1 MAVPFA
7 RVRTTAD
14 RLYVNS
20 RKSKLLSIMS
30 FRGFRVWYYD
40 LNFIFCRILRHF
52 AVDGSQVTYK
62 RNNDCMAEFQIRCST
77 LALFWATR
85 FCRKIF
91 QKTSVFSMWRRSDRC
106 DTRTA
111 RALVSRET
119 IVSVTLNMLISLL
132 KRQIPAVQKKA
143 KRILCGGAWNG
154 FFDGEEAVSKYLSD

>member
-20 RKSKLLSIMS
+20 GKSKLLSIMS

-40 LNFIFCRILRHF
+40 LNFIFCRILRRF

-77 LALFWATR
+77 FALLRAAR
-85 FCRKIF
+85 FCRD
-91 QKTSVFSMWRRSDRC
+91 VFKSLVFFRS
-106 DTRTA
+106 
-111 RALVSRET
+111 
-119 IVSVTLNMLISLL
+119 
-132 KRQIPAVQKKA
+132 
-143 KRILCGGAWNG
+143 GGAPIVATHG
-154 FFDGEEAVSKYLSD
+154 LQ

>member
-7 RVRTTAD
+7 NVRATVD

-20 RKSKLLSIMS
+20 GKSKLLSIMS

-62 RNNDCMAEFQIRCST
+62 GNNDYRVDFRSLFDVCFVVSRALLSGYFSKPRC
-77 LALFWATR
+77 
-85 FCRKIF
+85 
-91 QKTSVFSMWRRSDRC
+91 FSMWRRSDRC

-111 RALVSRET
+111 KAFVSRET

-132 KRQIPAVQKKA
+132 KRLIPTAPKKA
-143 KRILCGGAWNG
+143 KRILYGGI
-154 FFDGEEAVSKYLSD
+154 

>member
-7 RVRTTAD
+7 NVRATVD

-20 RKSKLLSIMS
+20 GKSKLLSIMS

-77 LALFWATR
+77 FALLCAAR
-85 FCRKIF
+85 FCRDSF

-111 RALVSRET
+111 IAFVSRET

-143 KRILCGGAWNG
+143 KRILCGGA
-154 FFDGEEAVSKYLSD
+154 

>member
-7 RVRTTAD
+7 NVRTTVD

-20 RKSKLLSIMS
+20 GKSKLLTIMS
-30 FRGFRVWYYD
+30 FRGFRVWHYD
-40 LNFIFCRILRHF
+40 LNFIFCRILRRF

-77 LALFWATR
+77 FALLWATR

-106 DTRTA
+106 DTQTA
-111 RALVSRET
+111 IAFVSRET

-132 KRQIPAVQKKA
+132 KRQIPTAPKKA

-154 FFDGEEAVSKYLSD
+154 FFDGEEAASKYLSV

>member
-7 RVRTTAD
+7 NVRATVD

-20 RKSKLLSIMS
+20 GKSKLLSIMS

-40 LNFIFCRILRHF
+40 LNFIFCRTLRRF

-62 RNNDCMAEFQIRCST
+62 RNNDCMAEFQRRCPT
-77 LALFWATR
+77 FALFCATR
-85 FCRKIF
+85 FCRDIF
-91 QKTSVFSMWRRSDRC
+91 QKPGVFSIWRRSDRYGA
-106 DTRTA
+106 RTA
-111 RALVSRET
+111 IAFVSRET

-143 KRILCGGAWNG
+143 KRILCGGI
-154 FFDGEEAVSKYLSD
+154 